1 MDTSLF
7 SLLIEYAD
15 EYAINEGLIKSY
27 PIESV
32 MSTFSRAGFKVS
44 KKENK
49 ATIRWSNSI
58 DRKWLNSRLQSLG
71 WYPVSM
77 SIKTKL
83 NDFSGPF
90 NPDTFAKW
98 MTVPNAELSLV
109 LEPKYDLEVSDYPKL
124 LFHITEF
131 KYWSKISLK
140 GLRPSTKNKLT
151 PHPERI
157 YLAKSEQDARR
168 LLDKMAKNSS
178 EREFSL
184 LQIDTDSIPQYFKL
198 YKDPNSSGLFTLN
211 TIPPYSIELID
222 TLFK

>member
-32 MSTFSRAGFKVS
+32 MSTFSRVGFKVI

-49 ATIRWSNSI
+49 ATIRWSNPI

-83 NDFSGPF
+83 NDFLGPF

-98 MTVPNAELSLV
+98 MAMSNAELSLV

-131 KYWSKISLK
+131 KYWSKISRK
-140 GLRPSTKNKLT
+140 GLRSSTKNKLT
-151 PHPERI
+151 PERI
-157 YLAKSEQDARR
+157 YLAKSESDARQ
-168 LLDKMAKNSS
+168 LLGKMAKNSS
-178 EREFSL
+178 ETEFAL

-198 YKDPNSSGLFTLN
+198 YKDPNSSGMFTLN

-222 TLFK
+222 KLTK